1 MIVLVAVSLLVML
14 SIPAYG
20 EEPSRELLMN
30 ASYHRA
36 QAATYRQQ
44 AAQFDQAIHRYEIM
58 ARVYPYGSERSV
70 GTVNPQGRRA
80 MVERTKRAITYFQQ
94 KNTQPNSTRRITRR
108 SRSHYLL
115 SYLTDLHALSL
126 LEMGR
131 WDGDAGQKLGLVR
144 TVDSRAVGV
153 RNPTATSCGQSS
165 RSADEPTP
173 RNPSSACAG
182 FRDASPH

>member
-1 MIVLVAVSLLVML
+1 MNTERIHWSMIVLVAVSLLVML

-58 ARVYPYGSERSV
+58 ARVYQYGSERSV

-80 MVERTKRAITYFQQ
+80 MVERTKRVITYFQQ
-94 KNTQPNSTRRITRR
+94 KKHATEQHAANREALAQSLPESLTARAEERR
-108 SRSHYLL
+108 
-115 SYLTDLHALSL
+115 
-126 LEMGR
+126 
-131 WDGDAGQKLGLVR
+131 
-144 TVDSRAVGV
+144 
-153 RNPTATSCGQSS
+153 
-165 RSADEPTP
+165 
-173 RNPSSACAG
+173 
-182 FRDASPH
+182 